1 MTNNIRK
8 DNLCIKKIK
17 KNPMINK
24 YLKIK
29 NKKKLKLCIRIMD
42 IKLMQEI
49 LVCILTLF
57 LWN

>member
-17 KNPMINK
+17 KNPTINK

-29 NKKKLKLCIRIMD
+29 NKKKLRLCIRIMD
-42 IKLMQEI
+42 IKLM
-49 LVCILTLF
+49 
-57 LWN
+57 